1 MAARIRKHHQDEVR
15 HRIQVTQLVKVLT
28 DQALGK
34 LELTQPRLKAIEI
47 LLRKSLPDL
56 SAVEHSGPDGGA
68 IEQKWTVE
76 MVRPK

>member
-1 MAARIRKHHQDEVR
+1 MAARIRKNHQDEVR
-15 HRIQVTQLVKVLT
+15 SRIQVGQLVKVLT

-56 SAVEHSGPDGGA
+56 SSVEHSGPAGGP
-68 IEQKWTVE
+68 IEQAWTVE